1 MADQTKPAFPAKRPD
16 RPEAEDA
23 DVEARIL
30 AAARR
35 VFSQHGTAGARM
47 QQIASEAGVN
57 QALIHYYFR
66 TKEHL
71 ADRVFHDAVA
81 RLVQGLAPA
90 LAVERSID
98 ELVTRFVH
106 GYIDAIG
113 DSPFL
118 PTYVLS
124 ESYHHPE
131 RLNALVERAVG
142 TVPAEVGRRVLARL
156 TELVDTAVST
166 GAMRPIS
173 PRQFMVHVLGL
184 VVFPFAG
191 RPVLMPL
198 LDMRESDFAAFIA
211 ERRAELPSF
220 ILNAIRP

>member
-1 MADQTKPAFPAKRPD
+1 
-16 RPEAEDA
+16 
-23 DVEARIL
+23 
-30 AAARR
+30 
-35 VFSQHGTAGARM
+35 M
-47 QQIASEAGVN
+47 QQIAAEAGVN

-71 ADRVFHDAVA
+71 AERVFHDAVA

-90 LAVERSID
+90 LAVERSIT

-106 GYIDAIG
+106 GYIDAIS

-118 PTYVLS
+118 PAYVLS
-124 ESYHHPE
+124 ETYHHPE
-131 RLNALVERAVG
+131 RLNALVEQAVG
-142 TVPAEVGRRVLARL
+142 TVPAEVGRRVLERL
-156 TELVDTAVST
+156 TQVVDEAVEA
-166 GAMRPIS
+166 GVMRPIA
-173 PRQFMVHVLGL
+173 PRQLMVHVLGL

-198 LDMRESDFAAFIA
+198 LGMREPDFAAFIA
-211 ERRAELPSF
+211 ERRAELPGF